1 MFDDATLESLA
12 LQLGEAR
19 SGRHVDHDPMATLL
33 PIRAAGDAAPLFC
46 VHPVSGL
53 AWGYTGLI
61 RHVDPARPIYG
72 LQAFGDAAR
81 GEAGPATVAEMAAR
95 YRDIIREI
103 QPSGPYNMLG
113 FSFGGLVAH
122 EITRQFE
129 ADGETV
135 AFLGLLDSYP
145 YRAST
150 GIGDD
155 AAIVDD
161 EGEIVRAALGFLGLA
176 PDALGQDATMDDLID
191 HLTKIYDIAG
201 RKIPRE
207 VGTPGELIAQ
217 LRAVTESNLR
227 LARDHRPGRVAADV
241 LFVRATDRASDAAGA
256 YLDDRPE
263 AWTGH
268 LTGRFD
274 RAEVDCGH
282 QDMLDAAALDR
293 IGPMIAARLA
303 AT

>member
-1 MFDDATLESLA
+1 
-12 LQLGEAR
+12 
-19 SGRHVDHDPMATLL
+19 
-33 PIRAAGDAAPLFC
+33 
-46 VHPVSGL
+46 
-53 AWGYTGLI
+53 LI

-81 GEAGPATVAEMAAR
+81 GEAGPSTVAEMAAR